1 MRAPLSFICSS
12 YKLANHCCRTRCD
25 AADNWPPYPARLM
38 ESPATLMLAELVRAR
53 DRGAPFADCWP
64 GALETACNLHPEAS
78 EWLEALA
85 ATKGAWERAFY
96 GRPSRAEEALSL
108 LREGRGEPIVPER
121 RCALWSCGADMSDR
135 VPQARYCSSRCARR
149 AAHMRE
155 LMVRQRAPEHPE
167 IKLNGYPQSAGL
179 PDPPIGDE
187 TPVTH

>member
-1 MRAPLSFICSS
+1 
-12 YKLANHCCRTRCD
+12 
-25 AADNWPPYPARLM
+25 M

-53 DRGAPFADCWP
+53 SRGAPFADCWP